1 VNLKNLRIVVDE
13 REKKSGIPG
22 LLKGIGINLEIKT
35 LPIGDYIVAPETV
48 VERKTISDLV
58 SSVFDGRLFDQ
69 CNRLKEHYQF
79 PILLIE
85 GNIDELEELT
95 ENPLVF
101 YGAISSIA
109 LDFKIPVI
117 HTPNASHTAKLLM
130 SMCSRKDA
138 SKGPF
143 IKKIRK
149 SNDVQKQQLSILC
162 SLPGVGEKTAIRML
176 EKFGTPLRVLSS
188 STTELSKVGG
198 LGEARA
204 KNIKK
209 ALQAQS
215 KHLKKINFILVRKF
229 YLCNNRKVV
238 GDPIH
243 RNSIKTFWST

>member
-13 REKKSGIPG
+13 REKKSGIPD
-22 LLKGIGINLEIKT
+22 LLRGTGINLEIKM
-35 LPIGDYIVAPETV
+35 LPVGDYIVAPETV

-85 GNIDELEELT
+85 GNIDEIEELT
-95 ENPLVF
+95 ENSLVF

-109 LDFKIPVI
+109 IDFKIPVI
-117 HTPNASHTAKLLM
+117 HTPNASHTSKLLI

-149 SNDVQKQQLSILC
+149 SNDIQKQQLSMLC

-188 STTELSKVGG
+188 STTELSKVSG

-209 ALQAQS
+209 I
-215 KHLKKINFILVRKF
+215 LKKI
-229 YLCNNRKVV
+229 
-238 GDPIH
+238 
-243 RNSIKTFWST
+243 

>member
-1 VNLKNLRIVVDE
+1 MTLQENINQKELSFFVNLKNIRIVVDE
-13 REKKSGIPG
+13 REKKSGIPSI
-22 LLKGIGINLEIKT
+22 LKGIGISLEIKT
-35 LPIGDYIVAPETV
+35 LPIGDYIVAHETV

-58 SSVFDGRLFDQ
+58 SSIFDGRLFDQ

-85 GNIDELEELT
+85 GNIDEIEELT
-95 ENPLVF
+95 ENSLVF

-109 LDFKIPVI
+109 IDFKIPVI
-117 HTPNASHTAKLLM
+117 HTPNASHTSKLLV

-149 SNDVQKQQLSILC
+149 SNDIQKQQLSMLC

-188 STTELSKVGG
+188 STTELSKVSG

-209 ALQAQS
+209 ILEKQS
-215 KHLKKINFILVRKF
+215 KHLKKT
-229 YLCNNRKVV
+229 
-238 GDPIH
+238 
-243 RNSIKTFWST
+243 SQKTLHDT

>member
-1 VNLKNLRIVVDE
+1 MNLRKLRIVIDE
-13 REKKSGIPG
+13 REKKSGIPD
-22 LLKGIGINLEIKT
+22 LLKGIGISLEIKM
-35 LPIGDYIVAPETV
+35 LPVGDYIVAPDTV
-48 VERKTISDLV
+48 VERKTISDLI
-58 SSVFDGRLFDQ
+58 SSIFDGRLFDQ

-85 GNIDELEELT
+85 GDIDEIEELT
-95 ENPLVF
+95 ENPLIF

-109 LDFKIPVI
+109 IDFKIPVI
-117 HTPNASHTAKLLM
+117 HTPNAFHTSKLLI

-149 SNDVQKQQLSILC
+149 SSDIQKQQLSMLC

-176 EKFGTPLRVLSS
+176 EKFGTPLMVLSS
-188 STTELSKVGG
+188 SITELSKVGG

-209 ALQAQS
+209 VLQEQS
-215 KHLKKINFILVRKF
+215 KHLKKTNQ
-229 YLCNNRKVV
+229 
-238 GDPIH
+238 
-243 RNSIKTFWST
+243 KTLHDA

>member
-1 VNLKNLRIVVDE
+1 MNLRNLRIVADE
-13 REKKSGIPG
+13 REKKSGIPD
-22 LLKGIGINLEIKT
+22 LLKGTGINLEIKT
-35 LPIGDYIVAPETV
+35 LPVGDYIVAPETV

-58 SSVFDGRLFDQ
+58 SSIFDGRLFDQ
-69 CNRLKEHYQF
+69 CHRLKEHYQF
-79 PILLIE
+79 PILIIE
-85 GNIDELEELT
+85 GDIDEIEELT

-109 LDFKIPVI
+109 IDFKIPVI
-117 HTPNASHTAKLLM
+117 PTPNATHTSKLLI

-149 SNDVQKQQLSILC
+149 SNDLQKQQLSMLC

-188 STTELSKVGG
+188 SITELSKVSG

-209 ALQAQS
+209 VLQAQS
-215 KHLKKINFILVRKF
+215 KHLKKI
-229 YLCNNRKVV
+229 
-238 GDPIH
+238 
-243 RNSIKTFWST
+243 SQKTLHDA

>member
-1 VNLKNLRIVVDE
+1 VNLKNIRIVVDE

-22 LLKGIGINLEIKT
+22 ILKGIGINLEIKT

-69 CNRLKEHYQF
+69 CNRLKEHYKF

-85 GNIDELEELT
+85 GNIDEIEELT
-95 ENPLVF
+95 ENSLVF

-109 LDFKIPVI
+109 IDFKIPVI
-117 HTPNASHTAKLLM
+117 HTPNASHTAKLLI

-149 SNDVQKQQLSILC
+149 SNDIQKQQLSMLC

-188 STTELSKVGG
+188 STTELSKVSG

-209 ALQAQS
+209 MLEKQS
-215 KHLKKINFILVRKF
+215 KHLKKT
-229 YLCNNRKVV
+229 
-238 GDPIH
+238 
-243 RNSIKTFWST
+243 SQKTLHDT

>member
-1 VNLKNLRIVVDE
+1 MNLKNIRIVVDE

-22 LLKGIGINLEIKT
+22 ILKGIGINLEIKT

-58 SSVFDGRLFDQ
+58 SSIFDGRLFDQ
-69 CNRLKEHYQF
+69 CNRLKEHYKF

-85 GNIDELEELT
+85 GNIDEIEELT
-95 ENPLVF
+95 ENSLVF

-109 LDFKIPVI
+109 IDFKIPVI
-117 HTPNASHTAKLLM
+117 HTPNASHTAKLLV

-149 SNDVQKQQLSILC
+149 SNDIQKQQLSMLC

-188 STTELSKVGG
+188 STTELSKVSG

-209 ALQAQS
+209 MLEKQS
-215 KHLKKINFILVRKF
+215 KHLKKT
-229 YLCNNRKVV
+229 
-238 GDPIH
+238 
-243 RNSIKTFWST
+243 SQKTLHDT

>member
-1 VNLKNLRIVVDE
+1 MNLKNLRIVVDE
-13 REKKSGIPG
+13 REKKSGIPD
-22 LLKGIGINLEIKT
+22 LLKGTGINLEIKT
-35 LPIGDYIVAPETV
+35 LPVGDYIVAPETV

-58 SSVFDGRLFDQ
+58 SSIFDGRLFDQ
-69 CNRLKEHYQF
+69 CHRLKEHYQF
-79 PILLIE
+79 PILIIE
-85 GNIDELEELT
+85 GDIDEIEELT

-109 LDFKIPVI
+109 IDFKIPVI
-117 HTPNASHTAKLLM
+117 PTPNAAHTSKLLI

-149 SNDVQKQQLSILC
+149 SNDLQKQQLSMLC
-162 SLPGVGEKTAIRML
+162 SLPGVGEKTAVRML

-188 STTELSKVGG
+188 SITELSKVSG

-209 ALQAQS
+209 VLQAQS
-215 KHLKKINFILVRKF
+215 KHLKKI
-229 YLCNNRKVV
+229 
-238 GDPIH
+238 
-243 RNSIKTFWST
+243 SQKTLHDT